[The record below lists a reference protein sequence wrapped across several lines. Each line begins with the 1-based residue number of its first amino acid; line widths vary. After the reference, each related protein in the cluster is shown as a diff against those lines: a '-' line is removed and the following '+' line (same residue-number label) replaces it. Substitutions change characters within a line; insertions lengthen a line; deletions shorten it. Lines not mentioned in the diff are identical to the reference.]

1 MTCIGA
7 QTILPTDAAS
17 GFDKK
22 HSGGAADERG
32 ELTNLRLGIDV
43 GGTFTDIVLLGDDG
57 ALLTLKVSSTP
68 EDYSRA
74 IAQGIEEVVGRSGLD
89 QATIAEVSH
98 GTTVATNTI
107 IEMKGPRTALVTTR
121 GFRDVLELGR
131 FRLPRLYDLTWRKPE
146 PLVERRHRY
155 EVDERLNF
163 KGEVL
168 APLDMQSVDEVCSA
182 IADAELESVAICL
195 LHSYAN
201 SAHEQ
206 AIAERLR
213 ARCPQMSICISSE
226 VLPQMQE
233 YERTSTVVINA
244 YIRPVLERYVRAL
257 QDKLVQMGIKAPLL
271 IMQSNGGAMPA
282 EAACETPIYIIESGP
297 AAGVIGA
304 LRLSDKLKEP
314 DVITFDMGGT
324 TAKASIIEDLQLTL
338 TPEYEVG
345 QGMSVAHRLL
355 KGAGYI
361 VRVPAIDIAEVGA
374 GGGSIAWLDSGG
386 ALQVGPR
393 SAGASPG
400 PICYDLGGVEPTM
413 TDANVVLGYLNRK
426 HLLSG
431 SLAIDAAKAEAAISQ
446 LGKSLGLSTHDAAH
460 GIHAI
465 ANSNMMR
472 ALRSVS
478 TERGRDPRRFV
489 LFAFG
494 GSGPVHAAGMARSLG
509 MSRVMVPPQAG
520 LFSSLGL
527 LFADVEHHLVRAFFH
542 RMDEIDLDE
551 MNASLNNLNQQA
563 ETALGSE
570 GFDSQ
575 HRNITAYADI
585 QYVGQN
591 SALTVLLEEGPISP
605 EMLVPLRERFGQEH
619 EKTYGYRSDGER
631 LQVVSLKVIGRGVS
645 VSPRLPDRISPEAGT
660 GPQEDRRVYFGPGEG
675 WIETPVVTRAALEGT
690 LSAGPLIVEEY
701 DSTTVVPS
709 GCDVH
714 LDDWG
719 NIIIEVNL

>member
-1 MTCIGA
+1 MA
-7 QTILPTDAAS
+7 N
-17 GFDKK
+17 F
-22 HSGGAADERG
+22 
-32 ELTNLRLGIDV
+32 RLGIDV

-57 ALLTLKVSSTP
+57 ALHTRKVSSTP
-68 EDYSRA
+68 EDYSLA
-74 IAQGIEEVVGRSGLD
+74 IAQGVEDVVDQSGLEHS
-89 QATIAEVSH
+89 TITEVSH

-107 IEMKGPRTALVTTR
+107 IEQKGPKTALVTTR

-131 FRLPRLYDLTWRKPE
+131 FRIPRLYDLTWRKPE

-163 KGEVL
+163 KGEEL
-168 APLDMQSVDEVCSA
+168 APLDMQSVEEVCRA
-182 IADAELESVAICL
+182 IAEAKVDSVAICL
-195 LHSYAN
+195 LHSYSN

-206 AIAERLR
+206 AIADKLR
-213 ARCPQMSICISSE
+213 ASFPELCVCTSSE

-244 YIRPVLERYVRAL
+244 YVMPVLERYVRAL

-271 IMQSNGGAMPA
+271 IMQSNGGVMPA

-304 LRLSDKLKEP
+304 LRLSDKLNEP

-338 TPEYEVG
+338 APEYEVG

-361 VRVPAIDIAEVGA
+361 VRVPTIDIAEVGA

-400 PICYDLGGVEPTM
+400 PICYDTGGVEATV

-426 HLLSG
+426 HLLAG
-431 SLAIDAAKAEAAISQ
+431 SLAIDAAKAEEAIAQ

-460 GIHAI
+460 GIHLI

-494 GSGPVHAAGMARSLG
+494 GSGPVHAVGMARSLG

-542 RMDEIDLDE
+542 RMDEMDLRE
-551 MNASLNNLNQQA
+551 INASLNSLHQQA
-563 ETALGSE
+563 ENALGSE
-570 GFDSQ
+570 GFDTQ
-575 HRNITAYADI
+575 HQNITAYADI

-591 SALTVLLEEGPISP
+591 SALTVPLEEGAISA
-605 EMLVPLRERFGQEH
+605 EMLGPLREEFEKEH
-619 EKTYGYRSDGER
+619 EKTYGYRSNDER
-631 LQVVSLKVIGRGVS
+631 LQMVSLQVIGRGVS
-645 VSPRLPDRISPEAGT
+645 VSPRLPDRISPEPGAGS
-660 GPQEDRRVYFGPGEG
+660 QEDRRVYFGPGEG
-675 WIETPVVTRAALEGT
+675 WIDTPVVVRGALAGAP
-690 LSAGPLIVEEY
+690 SAGPLIVEEY
-701 DSTTVVPS
+701 DSTTVLPP
-709 GCDVH
+709 GWHAH

-719 NIIIEVNL
+719 NIIIEVIQ